1 MIDSHSHIYCDAFDE
16 DRQAVIMRARG
27 AGVRHIVLPNEN
39 LESVTRLAA
48 MRESYPDYVSM
59 TVGLHPEDVHDDYMA
74 VLEQMRPMLDLY
86 PVVAIGE
93 IGIDL
98 YWDKTWREQQ
108 RAALDIQLH
117 WCHERD
123 LPFIIHCRDGLDDI
137 LSSIKKAKSND
148 NIKGIYIEGGV
159 TGGSSFASC
168 EAIRR
173 ALVDFKESGKFIVA
187 YSDNYGQDTY
197 YLASVADKIF
207 INPQGS
213 LAWHGLSSQP
223 IFYKEL
229 LDKIGVK
236 MQVFKV
242 GTYKS
247 AVEPYIATSMSD
259 ANREQVTVFLE
270 DLWGKML
277 NDISVSRNI
286 TVDSLSTYADRF
298 MDLQPAQTY
307 LDYGLVDSIVYKSD
321 VREYLKQLT
330 NRKDD
335 ENIRSYLVSDMVN
348 VKRNVPKDKSG
359 NIIAV
364 YYAAGDIDGGGVISV
379 GPAGIQSP
387 KVVKDLRKLRED
399 KTVKAVVLRVNSPGG
414 SAFGSEQI
422 WNEVVALK
430 AEKPVIVSMGDY
442 AASGGYYIS
451 CAADTIVAEET
462 TLTGSIGIFGVF
474 PDASELMNK
483 KLGINFDVVKT
494 NKMSDFGTMSRPF
507 NADEQQILQ
516 QYINNGYSLFVKR
529 CADGRGMTT
538 EAIEAIAEGRVW
550 TGIRAKELGL
560 VDEIGGL
567 DKAIELAAHSADI
580 EGYSVV
586 SYPKKEG
593 MLSSFLEGEK
603 DKMVKSKLQE
613 YIGEYFNGLQYI
625 KGLKEMD
632 PIQARIPF
640 DLNIH

>member
-1 MIDSHSHIYCDAFDE
+1 MKEFLKYTLATIVGIFLAGIVFTILGIISMVGIVASSDTETKVKENSIFELRLDGSIAERSQAE
-16 DRQAVIMRARG
+16 DPFSKLLG
-27 AGVRHIVLPNEN
+27 
-39 LESVTRLAA
+39 SSTST
-48 MRESYPDYVSM
+48 SY
-59 TVGLHPEDVHDDYMA
+59 
-74 VLEQMRPMLDLY
+74 
-86 PVVAIGE
+86 
-93 IGIDL
+93 
-98 YWDKTWREQQ
+98 
-108 RAALDIQLH
+108 
-117 WCHERD
+117 
-123 LPFIIHCRDGLDDI
+123 GLDDI

-148 NIKGIYIEGGV
+148 NIKGIYIESGSGGI
-159 TGGSSFASC
+159 SDFATN

-187 YSDNYGQDTY
+187 YGDQYGQDTY

-213 LAWHGLSSQP
+213 LSWHGLSSQP
-223 IFYKEL
+223 IFFKEL

-259 ANREQVTVFLE
+259 ANREQITVFLD

-277 NDISVSRNI
+277 NDISASRNI
-286 TVDSLSTYADRF
+286 TVDSLNVYADRF

-307 LDYGLVDSIVYKSD
+307 LDYGLVDSLIYKSD
-321 VREYLKQLT
+321 VREYLKKIT

-335 ENIRSYLVSDMVN
+335 EKVRSYLVSDMVN

-364 YYAAGDIDGGGVISV
+364 YYASGEIDASGLIST
-379 GPAGIQSP
+379 GSSGIVSP
-387 KVVKDLRKLRED
+387 KVVKDLRKLKED

-451 CAADTIVAEET
+451 CAADTIVAETT
-462 TLTGSIGIFGVF
+462 TLTGSIGIFGMF
-474 PDASELMNK
+474 PDASELITK
-483 KLGINFDVVKT
+483 KLGIHVDAVNT
-494 NKMSDFGTMSRPF
+494 NKRSDFGIMSRPY

-516 QYINNGYSLFVKR
+516 NYINNGYSLFVKR

-550 TGIRAKELGL
+550 TGVRAKELGL

-567 DKAIELAAHSADI
+567 DKAIELAAVSADI
-580 EGYSVV
+580 EAYTVV

-593 MLSSFLEGEK
+593 FLSSFLEGEK
-603 DKMVKSKLQE
+603 ERMVKSQLKE
-613 YIGEYFNGLQYI
+613 YLGIYFNGLQYL
-625 KGLKEMD
+625 KGLEEMD
-632 PIQARIPF
+632 PVQARLPF